1 MITLYAAPTSNGL
14 RARIAMEECGIG
26 YTLNKM
32 DLMAGDQKTA
42 DYMALNPQGII
53 PTLVHED
60 TPDGRIVLTQ
70 SAAIMRYA
78 SQLAGGK
85 YAPSEGAAGAA
96 FEQAFSYVT
105 TDMGAILQT
114 IFTVARSEH
123 ANDPSRGI
131 FEDKYKQYLKVW
143 DEKLANQ
150 KYLAGDEPT
159 LADFALTAVHHRCM
173 TVTPE
178 LGEGCPNIDRWLD
191 EMLARPAVQTALD
204 FS

>member
-14 RARIAMEECGIG
+14 RARIAMEECGID
-26 YTLNKM
+26 YTLHKM
-32 DLMAGDQKTA
+32 DLTAGDQKA
-42 DYMALNPQGII
+42 PGYVALNPQKII
-53 PTLVHED
+53 PTLVHD
-60 TPDGRIVLTQ
+60 DAPDGRIVLTQ

-78 SQLAGGK
+78 SHLAGGK
-85 YAPSEGAAGAA
+85 FAPASGAAGAA

-123 ANDPSRGI
+123 ADDPSRKI

-143 DEKLANQ
+143 DDKLASQ

-173 TVTPE
+173 LVTPE

-191 EMLARPAVQTALD
+191 EMRTRPAVQKALD
-204 FS
+204 FD